1 MLHAGF
7 TELDCVAVTEFS
19 SQCLRSRR
27 TDPLMKNRIMHQAV
41 TAMTLM
47 TASLLPN
54 EQRPNMRNIRRPAAF
69 CDAAV
74 CCKLFDPFPF
84 PPERVGC
91 HKCPDPRLWDFA
103 GAAFRMCWR
112 LLQ

>member
-54 EQRPNMRNIRRPAAF
+54 EQRPSDIYGDRLRSVMRWSAANYLILL
-69 CDAAV
+69 
-74 CCKLFDPFPF
+74 LFP
-84 PPERVGC
+84 G
-91 HKCPDPRLWDFA
+91 
-103 GAAFRMCWR
+103 GGRMS
-112 LLQ
+112 QMS